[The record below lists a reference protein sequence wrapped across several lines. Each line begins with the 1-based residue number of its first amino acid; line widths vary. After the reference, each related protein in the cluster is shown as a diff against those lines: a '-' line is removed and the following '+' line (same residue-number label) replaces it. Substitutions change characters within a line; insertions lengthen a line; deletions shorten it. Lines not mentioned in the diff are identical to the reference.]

1 MASWTGNGSWVSSY
15 VGTLT
20 AVEDS
25 YSIDDNTSV
34 VKVSLLLENN
44 AYNYFRGYTCTGSI
58 SIDGSVVK
66 SVSFTGY
73 MEPNRSA
80 QYHSLE
86 FITDEPI
93 TIAHSA
99 DGTKTISVSATMTTK
114 TGYGSDNAK
123 IGAGTIN
130 ITGGNLVLTDIPRAS
145 TLSAPNIQIGSSGT
159 LTVTKAVTAHVN
171 TITWACA
178 GLTGTVATKSS
189 ATSISFT
196 PPTTLYA
203 QIPNATEASITYTI
217 TTYASSSATT
227 ALGSNTATAK
237 VTVGSSIKP
246 TAPSITLS
254 PVNTNS
260 WLNTKGYYVSGY
272 TKLNVAATASAG
284 SGATLN
290 ALAASVAGQSG
301 SFNSGS
307 NWTTPNVISSTGAVT
322 ATVTATDS
330 RGRSTSNTASVTFQS
345 YSAPSIT
352 TLTAERGTYSG
363 STWTSDP
370 TGAHIRV
377 TYAVELTLSGNTPSV
392 TVACTGQTSQTA
404 TTTTGTKYF
413 TSTTQTSAY
422 TITLT
427 VTDSVGVT
435 ATKTTSV
442 STISV
447 PFNFNTNLPA
457 MGFGKL
463 AESANLVDS
472 AWNMRTMKT
481 DASVAYVRAKNSLGQ
496 VDLQISAAGNKGVYS
511 DTSGHWLIYDGTDG
525 HTRITDHV
533 KTRQSSS
540 ASSYTLPTN
549 SGQVVYLWASAN
561 MTVTIP
567 SGLPIGWYCTVC
579 CGYYYPTIVASG
591 SDVLNVT
598 GATGQLTSVT
608 IPIHYS
614 QIRLFKTGA
623 TQIAVDVSTRDY
635 YTAGDTLTQQDMPF
649 ASGWVTSSQTELAVF
664 FPLAKPLLGVSGA
677 TLNSAT
683 FAIRAAAG
691 GYLQYYNGSTYTQ
704 MFNVPMQYDSVS
716 FGYRTGGIYIYF
728 TCSSKWGL
736 NSSAVTNNSLVSLT
750 AGSLSITL
758 S

>member
-25 YSIDDNTSV
+25 YSVDDNSSV

-44 AYNYFRGYTCTGSI
+44 SYNYFRGYTCTGSI

-114 TGYGSDNAK
+114 TGYGSDNSK

-130 ITGGNLVLTDIPRAS
+130 ITGGNLVLTNIPRAS

-159 LTVTKAVTAHVN
+159 LTVTKALSAHVN

-203 QIPNATEASITYTI
+203 RIPNATEASITYTI

-272 TKLNVAATASAG
+272 TKLKVAATASAG

-330 RGRSTSNTASVTFQS
+330 RGRNASNTASVTFQS

-370 TGAHIRV
+370 SGAHIRV

-413 TSTTQTSAY
+413 TGTTQTSAY

-463 AESANLVDS
+463 AETANMVDS
-472 AWNMRTMKT
+472 AWDMRVKKSGS
-481 DASVAYVRAKNSLGQ
+481 DGAFVRVQN
-496 VDLQISAAGNKGVYS
+496 DLATVNLHVSAAGNQGIWSTTRGKWLVRY
-511 DTSGHWLIYDGTDG
+511 DTNGNAYFDEQ
-525 HTRITDHV
+525 
-533 KTRQSSS
+533 K
-540 ASSYTLPTN
+540 
-549 SGQVVYLWASAN
+549 
-561 MTVTIP
+561 M
-567 SGLPIGWYCTVC
+567 
-579 CGYYYPTIVASG
+579 
-591 SDVLNVT
+591 
-598 GATGQLTSVT
+598 
-608 IPIHYS
+608 
-614 QIRLFKTGA
+614 
-623 TQIAVDVSTRDY
+623 Y
-635 YTAGDTLTQQDMPF
+635 YTAGDTITQNDSSV
-649 ASGWVTSSQTELAVF
+649 ANGWITTNQTELALY
-664 FPLAKPLLGVSGA
+664 FPLSKPIVGATGA
-677 TLNSAT
+677 TLNST
-683 FAIRAAAG
+683 SSCRIRCAQG
-691 GYLQYYNGSTYTQ
+691 GYLGYYDGTSYTYIAG
-704 MFNVPMQYDSVS
+704 VPLSYDSVS
-716 FGYRTGGIYIYF
+716 FSVHTGGIEAFFIC
-728 TCSSKWGL
+728 TNKWAFGG
-736 NSSAVTNNSLVSLT
+736 APIVNNSLV
-750 AGSLSITL
+750 AFRGNFSITL
-758 S
+758 T